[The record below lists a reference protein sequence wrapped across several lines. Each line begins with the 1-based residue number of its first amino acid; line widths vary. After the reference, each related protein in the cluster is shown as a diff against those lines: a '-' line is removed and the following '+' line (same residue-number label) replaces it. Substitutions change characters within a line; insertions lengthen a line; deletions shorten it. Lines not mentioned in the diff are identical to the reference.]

1 MVVVIVVS
9 VELNILV
16 QMGWIIF
23 FSSVVKIK
31 IQINE
36 FIL

>member
-1 MVVVIVVS
+1 MAVVIVVS

-23 FSSVVKIK
+23 FSSAVKIK